1 MTIRPVTMDIVGL
14 LEAANVGTFGSA
26 LGTSSGW
33 AIFVG
38 SEPDKPDDCITLY
51 DTAGDPPNP
60 KWLLDY
66 PRFLVRVRSHDYQQG
81 FAKAEE
87 LKDVLLGLPSQ
98 DIGTIRYDG
107 IWVVTDT
114 QFLQA
119 DQQGRSIFVNT
130 WRTIREPKTG
140 TNRKPL

>member
-1 MTIRPVTMDIVGL
+1 MTRPITMDVKDILVGK
-14 LEAANVGTFGSA
+14 NVGTFGTQ

-33 AIFVG
+33 GIFIG

-51 DTAGDPPNP
+51 DTPGDPPNP

-66 PRFLVRVRSHDYQQG
+66 PRFLARVRSHDYEQG

-119 DQQGRSIFVNT
+119 DEQGRCIFIST
-130 WRTIREPKTG
+130 WRAIREPKTG
-140 TNRKPL
+140 TYRQPL